1 MKRLWNKI
9 DPRIKRWIAIVLP
22 LAAVGAALPF
32 CLSDVEQQDYTY
44 MLLGSEAPQAIFGRP
59 AEEQSLQGLH
69 IKVDD
74 HAADAQLVLDADQE
88 IHVASNGETYTVTT
102 RHETVDNLLRRM
114 EIAPTTEDMIILDPE
129 NGLSITVD
137 DELQIERKETVDTT
151 YNTERVLNPLLEK
164 GTEQVK
170 QEGVAGTV
178 IQTYTDTYRL
188 GKVADTELIDE
199 TADTAVTE
207 IIEYGSLVYSV
218 DRDDYIVSQHPNEEG
233 SGGYLTFAS
242 GDTMTYG
249 YVTTCNATA
258 YSGGWGTASGYPV
271 GVGNIAV
278 DTSVFPFGTR
288 MYVETVDGS
297 WVYGMAVARDT
308 GSGINGYE
316 LDLWFTSYDTAC
328 SFGRRDCTVYVLN

>member
-1 MKRLWNKI
+1 MKRIFGKMNQGILQRLKI
-9 DPRIKRWIAIVLP
+9 FLP
-22 LAAVGAALPF
+22 LMALGIILPF
-32 CLSDVEQQDYTY
+32 CMGNVEQHEYIY
-44 MLLGSEAPQAIFGRP
+44 MLLNDTAPQAIHGRP
-59 AEEQSLQGLH
+59 AVEQSFDGLH

-74 HAADAQLVLDADQE
+74 HAADAQLILDEGQE
-88 IHVASNGETYTVTT
+88 IQITWHDQTYTAAT
-102 RHETVDNLLRRM
+102 RQETVENLLDRM
-114 EIAPTTEDMIILDPE
+114 KIKPADDEMIILDTR
-129 NGLSITVD
+129 GGISISVD
-137 DELQIERKETVDTT
+137 DELQIERKHTIDTT
-151 YNTERVLNPLLEK
+151 YNTKRVLNPLLEK
-164 GTEQVK
+164 GTERVK
-170 QEGVAGTV
+170 QAGVAGTV
-178 IQTYTDTYRL
+178 IQTYVDTYRM
-188 GKVADTELIDE
+188 GKVEQIQLADE
-199 TADTAVTE
+199 TSDTAVTE
-207 IIEYGSLVYSV
+207 IVEYGSLVYSV
-218 DRDDYIVSQHPNEEG
+218 DRDDYIVDVHPNENG

-308 GSGINGYE
+308 GSGINGNE

-328 SFGRRDCTVYVLN
+328 SFGRRDCTVYVLT

>member
-1 MKRLWNKI
+1 MKRIFETLKQGILPRLKI
-9 DPRIKRWIAIVLP
+9 FLP
-22 LAAVGAALPF
+22 LAAVGIILPF
-32 CLSDVEQQDYTY
+32 CMGNVEQHEYIY
-44 MLLGSEAPQAIFGRP
+44 MLLNDTTPQTIYGRP
-59 AEEQSLQGLH
+59 TAEQSFDGLH
-69 IKVDD
+69 IVVDD
-74 HAADAQLVLDADQE
+74 HAADAQLVLDEGQE
-88 IHVASNGETYTVTT
+88 IPITRNGQTCTATT
-102 RHETVDNLLRRM
+102 RRETVDHLLKRM
-114 EIAPTTEDMIILDPE
+114 DIVPAEDEMIILRTED
-129 NGLSITVD
+129 GISIDID
-137 DELQIERKETVDTT
+137 DELQVERQHTIDTT

-164 GTEQVK
+164 GTERVK
-170 QEGVAGTV
+170 QEGVAGAV
-178 IQTYTDTYRL
+178 IQTYVDTYHM
-188 GKVADTELIDE
+188 GKVEQIKLVDE
-199 TADTAVTE
+199 TSDTAVTE
-207 IIEYGSLVYSV
+207 IVEYGSLVYSV
-218 DRDDYIVSQHPNEEG
+218 DRDDYIVDVHPNAEG

-242 GDTMTYG
+242 GDTMTYS

-288 MYVETVDGS
+288 MFVETVDGS